1 MWMKYVLPFVRKAT
15 HQCQKKK
22 KKSNSVWRL
31 VNGMEAFRLQIVDVA
46 VVVPVESYVLK
57 TTGEYQDVQ
66 KKSIQS
72 SSLSKF
78 LWILSSTFSIDWTI
92 SSLYNFCFSCFRSCA
107 ICDKHVNMFQTWVLN
122 NRLCVRCSELN
133 FFDLKLSKQSHIWT
147 FIWKKWKE
155 VVWVIW
161 NVYNRGKS

>member
-1 MWMKYVLPFVRKAT
+1 MKYVLPFVRKAT

-66 KKSIQS
+66 KKSMQS
-72 SSLSKF
+72 SSF
-78 LWILSSTFSIDWTI
+78 
-92 SSLYNFCFSCFRSCA
+92 
-107 ICDKHVNMFQTWVLN
+107 M
-122 NRLCVRCSELN
+122 
-133 FFDLKLSKQSHIWT
+133 
-147 FIWKKWKE
+147 
-155 VVWVIW
+155 
-161 NVYNRGKS
+161 

>member
-15 HQCQKKK
+15 HQCKKK

-66 KKSIQS
+66 KKSMQS
-72 SSLSKF
+72 SSLCKF
-78 LWILSSTFSIDWTI
+78 VRKLSSTFSIDWTI

-122 NRLCVRCSELN
+122 NRFCVRCSELN

>member
-1 MWMKYVLPFVRKAT
+1 MPALDVNEVCASLCEKGYPSMS
-15 HQCQKKK
+15 K

-31 VNGMEAFRLQIVDVA
+31 VNRMEAFRLQIVDVA
-46 VVVPVESYVLK
+46 VAVPVESYVLK

-107 ICDKHVNMFQTWVLN
+107 VCDKHVNMLQTWLLN
-122 NRLCVRCSELN
+122 SRLSSI
-133 FFDLKLSKQSHIWT
+133 FSI
-147 FIWKKWKE
+147 
-155 VVWVIW
+155 
-161 NVYNRGKS
+161 